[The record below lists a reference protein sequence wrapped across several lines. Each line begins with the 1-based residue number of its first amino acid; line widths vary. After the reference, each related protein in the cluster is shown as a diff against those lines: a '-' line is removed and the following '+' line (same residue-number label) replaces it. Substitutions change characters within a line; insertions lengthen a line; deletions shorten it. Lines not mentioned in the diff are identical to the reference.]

1 MSVNRLGRGLEALIR
16 PEPEQKKKNTQKKKS
31 KPGVSQIPV
40 KDIFSNPNQ
49 PRRDFK
55 SGALEELIAS
65 IKEKGII
72 TPVTVRN
79 IDTGFELIAGERR
92 WRAAKKLRL
101 KSIPAYII
109 TVADAA
115 EVMELAL
122 IENIQREDLNPL
134 EEAEGYAVLN
144 SQHNLSHE
152 AIAKAVGKKRVTISN
167 ALRLLKLPPDIR
179 KSLRNGN
186 ISGGH
191 GRAILQ
197 AKTNQSMQRIWKKI
211 LNENLSVRA
220 AESLVKESTVKVKVR
235 SKKKNTPAH
244 IRAIENQLISAL
256 GTKVKV
262 KPSKKGGSIEI
273 VYFSKDDLERLL
285 DLLNFLD

>member
-1 MSVNRLGRGLEALIR
+1 VSVKRLGRGLEALIR
-16 PEPEQKKKNTQKKKS
+16 PEPETKKKAAPKKKG
-31 KPGVSQIPV
+31 KPGVSAIPL

-49 PRRDFK
+49 PRRDFDTD
-55 SGALEELIAS
+55 ALQELMAS

-72 TPVTVRN
+72 TPVTVRK
-79 IDTGFELIAGERR
+79 IPKGFELGAGERR

-109 TVADAA
+109 TVTDAA

-122 IENIQREDLNPL
+122 IENIQREDLNSL

-152 AIAKAVGKKRVTISN
+152 AIAKAVGKKRVTVSN
-167 ALRLLKLPPDIR
+167 ALRLLKLPPEIR
-179 KSLRNGN
+179 TSLRNRD
-186 ISGGH
+186 ISAGH

-197 AKTNQSMQRIWKKI
+197 AKTNHAMMQLWQKI
-211 LNENLSVRA
+211 LRDNLSVRA
-220 AESLVKESTVKVKVR
+220 VEFLVKDSA
-235 SKKKNTPAH
+235 SKKQTSTKKKKVSPQ
-244 IRAIENQLISAL
+244 IRALENQLISIL

-262 KPSKKGGSIEI
+262 KPKKKGGSIEI
-273 VYFSKDDLERLL
+273 IYFSKDDLERLL
-285 DLLNFLD
+285 DLINTLD